1 MEKEQLAPGIWSYT
15 NVLENPSEFISDIE
29 GLVEIKNL
37 QWFEAGSNNGDVAD
51 TMIQKS
57 IRDCWAI
64 SIPPYDKH
72 PEIREQGGALPL
84 LHDYL
89 NAGLIPVFK
98 DYCAEH
104 AAFHWGE
111 NEGWQLLKYGSG
123 HHFVNHY
130 DDSKQYPRT
139 ISTSYYLNDNY
150 EGGEIEFPR
159 FGLKIKPKA
168 NQMIMFPANYVYN
181 HTVHQV
187 TSGLRYAVVGWWN

>member
-15 NVLENPSEFISDIE
+15 NVLENPAEFISDVE

-37 QWFEAGSNNGDVAD
+37 QWYEAGSNNGDSTD
-51 TMIQKS
+51 TSVSKS

-64 SIPPYDKH
+64 SIPPYDRNQEARQH
-72 PEIREQGGALPL
+72 GGALPL

-89 NAGLIPVFK
+89 NAGLLPVYR

-104 AAFHWGE
+104 AAFHWPD
-111 NEGWQLLKYGSG
+111 NEGWQLLKYGVG
-123 HHFVNHY
+123 HHFVGHY
-130 DDSKQYPRT
+130 DDSKVYPRT
-139 ISTSYYLNDNY
+139 ISTSYYLNDDY

-181 HTVHQV
+181 HTVHPV
-187 TSGLRYAVVGWWN
+187 TSGLRYAVVAWWN